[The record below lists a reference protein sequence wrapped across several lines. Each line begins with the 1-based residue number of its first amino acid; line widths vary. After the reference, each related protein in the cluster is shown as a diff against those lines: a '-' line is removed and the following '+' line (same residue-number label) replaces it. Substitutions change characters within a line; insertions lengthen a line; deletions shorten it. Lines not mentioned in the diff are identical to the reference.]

1 MEKLIVKNF
10 NDFLNNS
17 KYTELKKQFLDYIDL
32 KKLKTFGL
40 ALKNLRQGLNLSQKE
55 FGLKIDKKQ
64 NTILKYEIGFL
75 KISNKVWTSI
85 INTFNVEYD
94 TLLKAFDIS
103 KNSLEIEVP
112 DFIDDINELL
122 LTDVTDNS
130 DIYGYTAFEIID
142 NFIVDKINDSI
153 TELLN
158 FLYPS
163 YEKSSL
169 SINSTSNNS
178 IFERIREKI
187 ESLEDSSLR
196 EIQLLKLKKI
206 EKDIENYTIFLL
218 KQNGFSL

>member
-17 KYTELKKQFLDYIDL
+17 KYPELKKQFLDYIDF

-85 INTFNVEYD
+85 INTFNIEYD
-94 TLLKAFDIS
+94 TFVKAFDIS

-112 DFIDDINELL
+112 NFIDNINELL
-122 LTDVTDNS
+122 LIDVTDNN
-130 DIYGYTAFEIID
+130 DIYGYTAFEITD
-142 NFIVDKINDSI
+142 NFIADKINDSI

-178 IFERIREKI
+178 IFDRIREKI
-187 ESLEDSSLR
+187 ESLEDSNLK

-218 KQNGFSL
+218 KQNGFDL

>member
-17 KYTELKKQFLDYIDL
+17 KYPELKKQFLDYIDF

-85 INTFNVEYD
+85 INTFNIGYD
-94 TLLKAFDIS
+94 TLLKSFDIS
-103 KNSLEIEVP
+103 KNSLEVEVP
-112 DFIDDINELL
+112 NFIDNINELL
-122 LTDVTDNS
+122 LTGVTDND
-130 DIYGYTAFEIID
+130 DIYNYFAFEITD
-142 NFIVDKINDSI
+142 NFITDKINDFI
-153 TELLN
+153 TDLLN

-163 YEKSSL
+163 YEKSSI

-178 IFERIREKI
+178 IIDSIRGKI
-187 ESLEDSSLR
+187 ECLDDSNLK
-196 EIQLLKLKKI
+196 EMQLLKLKKI

-218 KQNGFSL
+218 KQNGFEL

>member
-17 KYTELKKQFLDYIDL
+17 KYPELKKQFLDYIDF

-85 INTFNVEYD
+85 IHTFNIGYD
-94 TLLKAFDIS
+94 TLLKSFDIS
-103 KNSLEIEVP
+103 KNSLEVEVP
-112 DFIDDINELL
+112 NFIDNINKLL
-122 LTDVTDNS
+122 LTGVTDND
-130 DIYGYTAFEIID
+130 DIYNYFAFEITD
-142 NFIVDKINDSI
+142 NFITDKINDSI

-163 YEKSSL
+163 YEKSSI

-178 IFERIREKI
+178 IIDSIRGKI
-187 ESLEDSSLR
+187 ECLDDSNLK
-196 EIQLLKLKKI
+196 EMQLLKLKKI

-218 KQNGFSL
+218 KQNGFEL